1 MVAASAIR
9 ALSRPVLNRL
19 RQNFPKVKFDFDLFP
34 RFGVSPS
41 NPNYQGIVNQLRR
54 PGSFVLTGE
63 RRGERLFG
71 SAVGKEER
79 FDKLKTG
86 LINKIDDFEETKIL
100 SKELYVPNKN
110 ALTKEFKVDYPAV
123 KKALKEVKKE
133 GYKFKEAKA
142 GQQILSGGR
151 ALPKELQ
158 DTFKTKYKD
167 ISISQ
172 MARDY
177 TGKSSQNPETMAIAG
192 QLSRFKDS
200 LVKQKIIKAKD
211 VKKGTEGL
219 LKREGIEG
227 TPKGFA
233 QQRKTV
239 ENLMRSDPKNFSKY
253 VSPFSGRKFDQPTL
267 YREAAKF
274 INMHRIKGGLSKDFP
289 KPLLP
294 SLEHTPGVTPGAI
307 LGDPSYLRKV
317 EPFTRRYNM
326 DIMGARSSLYSQVKN
341 NVKAATAELAAGR
354 KADAQ
359 KVLGT
364 VNDTYKR
371 MTEYFPALSR
381 KDFPLYKIKGNKIIE
396 VNKKEVLSQ
405 QTLRKSFRDYLKRLV
420 PFARPEELAIIKKTQ
435 PNVYKTAMLY
445 NQRRFKEA
453 DKILSKRLPIV
464 QQGGLFAA
472 PIIATPIGY
481 DLYDRSTYP
490 SNPQQREALFASPVE
505 DEPGF
510 RSAILDL

>member
-1 MVAASAIR
+1 MVIAVGARTIGR
-9 ALSRPVLNRL
+9 AGLNRL
-19 RQNFPKVKFDFDLFP
+19 KSLFPKAKFDFDLFP
-34 RFGVSPS
+34 KFGVSPS
-41 NPNYQGIVNQLRR
+41 HPNYGGIVNQLSR
-54 PGSFVLTGE
+54 PGSFVLTGK
-63 RRGERLFG
+63 RRGEVLFG

-86 LINKIDDFEETKIL
+86 LIDDIKAFEKDKIL
-100 SKELYVPNKN
+100 PKELYIPNKN

-142 GQQILSGGR
+142 GQQFLSGGR
-151 ALPKELQ
+151 QLPKELQ
-158 DTFKTKYKD
+158 DTFKKKYKD

-177 TGKSSQNPETMAIAG
+177 TKKSSQNPETMAIIG
-192 QLSRFKDS
+192 QLSRFKQA
-200 LVKQKIIKAKD
+200 LVDQKIIKAKD

-233 QQRKTV
+233 VQRKSV

-274 INMHRIKGGLSKDFP
+274 INMHPIKGGLSKDFP

-307 LGDPSYLRKV
+307 LGDASYLRKV

-341 NVKAATAELAAGR
+341 NLRAAKAELAAGR

-359 KVLGT
+359 KALGT
-364 VNDTYKR
+364 INDTYKR

-381 KDFPLYKIKGNKIIE
+381 KDFPLYKITGNKIVE

-453 DKILSKRLPIV
+453 DKILSERLPIV

-505 DEPGF
+505 DESKF

>member
-1 MVAASAIR
+1 MVIAVGARTIGR
-9 ALSRPVLNRL
+9 AGLNRL
-19 RQNFPKVKFDFDLFP
+19 KSLFPKAKFDFDLFP
-34 RFGVSPS
+34 KFGVPPS
-41 NPNYQGIVNQLRR
+41 HPNYGGIVNQLRR

-86 LINKIDDFEETKIL
+86 LIDDIKAFEKDKIL
-100 SKELYVPNKN
+100 PKELYVPNKN

-123 KKALKEVKKE
+123 RKALKEVKKE

-151 ALPKELQ
+151 ELPKELQ
-158 DTFKTKYKD
+158 DTFKKKYKD
-167 ISISQ
+167 ISMAQ

-177 TGKSSQNPETMAIAG
+177 TGKSSQNPETMAIFG
-192 QLSRFKDS
+192 QLSRFKNS

-227 TPKGFA
+227 TPKGFEV
-233 QQRKTV
+233 QKRSV

-253 VSPFSGRKFDQPTL
+253 VSPITGRKFDQPTL

-274 INMHRIKGGLSKDFP
+274 INMHPIKGGLSKDFP

-307 LGDPSYLRKV
+307 LGDASYLRKV

-326 DIMGARSSLYSQVKN
+326 DVMGARSSVYSQVKN
-341 NVKAATAELAAGR
+341 NLRAAKAELAAGR

-359 KVLGT
+359 RALGT
-364 VNDTYKR
+364 VNDVYKR
-371 MTEYFPALSR
+371 MTEYFPALNR
-381 KDFPLYKIKGNKIIE
+381 KDFPLYKITGNKIIE

-420 PFARPEELAIIKKTQ
+420 PSARPEELAMIKKTQ
-435 PNVYKTAMLY
+435 PNLYKTAMLY

-505 DEPGF
+505 DEPKF

>member
-1 MVAASAIR
+1 MVIAVGARTIGR
-9 ALSRPVLNRL
+9 AGLNRL
-19 RQNFPKVKFDFDLFP
+19 KSLFPKAKFDFDLFP
-34 RFGVSPS
+34 KFGVPPS
-41 NPNYQGIVNQLRR
+41 HPNYGGIVNQLRR

-86 LINKIDDFEETKIL
+86 LIDDIKAFEKDKIL
-100 SKELYVPNKN
+100 PKELYVPNKN

-142 GQQILSGGR
+142 GQQLLSGGR
-151 ALPKELQ
+151 ELPKELQ
-158 DTFKTKYKD
+158 DTFKKKYKD

-177 TGKSSQNPETMAIAG
+177 TKKSSQNPETMAIIG
-192 QLSRFKDS
+192 QLSRFKQA
-200 LVKQKIIKAKD
+200 LVDQKIIKAKD

-227 TPKGFA
+227 TTSGFIK
-233 QQRKTV
+233 QRKAT
-239 ENLMRSDPKNFSKY
+239 EKLMRSDPKNFSKY
-253 VSPFSGRKFDQPTL
+253 VSPLTGRKFDQPTL

-274 INMHRIKGGLSKDFP
+274 INMHPIKGGLSKDFP

-307 LGDPSYLRKV
+307 LGDASYLRKV

-341 NVKAATAELAAGR
+341 NLRAAKAELAAGR

-359 KVLGT
+359 KALGT
-364 VNDTYKR
+364 INDTYKR
-371 MTEYFPALSR
+371 MTDYFPALSR
-381 KDFPLYKIKGNKIIE
+381 KDFPLYKITGNKIVE

-420 PFARPEELAIIKKTQ
+420 PFARPEELAKIKKTQ
-435 PNVYKTAMLY
+435 PNLYKTAMLY
-445 NQRRFKEA
+445 HQRKFKEA
-453 DKILSKRLPIV
+453 DKILSERLPIV

-505 DEPGF
+505 DEPKF

>member
-1 MVAASAIR
+1 MVIGVVARTIGR
-9 ALSRPVLNRL
+9 AGLNRL
-19 RQNFPKVKFDFDLFP
+19 KSLFPKAKFDFDLFP
-34 RFGVSPS
+34 KFGVPPS
-41 NPNYQGIVNQLRR
+41 HPNYGGIVNQLRR

-86 LINKIDDFEETKIL
+86 LIDDIKAFEKDKIL
-100 SKELYVPNKN
+100 PKELYVPNKN

-142 GQQILSGGR
+142 GQQVLSGGR
-151 ALPKELQ
+151 ELPKELQ
-158 DTFKTKYKD
+158 DTFKRKYKD

-177 TGKSSQNPETMAIAG
+177 TKKSSQNPETALIIG
-192 QLSRFKDS
+192 QLSRFKQA
-200 LVKQKIIKAKD
+200 LVNQKIIKAKD
-211 VKKGTEGL
+211 VKKGTEGV

-233 QQRKTV
+233 VQRKSV

-253 VSPFSGRKFDQPTL
+253 VSPLTGRKFDQPTL

-274 INMHRIKGGLSKDFP
+274 INMHPIKGGLSKDFP

-307 LGDPSYLRKV
+307 LGDASYLRKV

-326 DIMGARSSLYSQVKN
+326 DIMGARSSVYSQVKN
-341 NVKAATAELAAGR
+341 NLRAAKAELAAGR

-359 KVLGT
+359 KALGT
-364 VNDTYKR
+364 INDTYKR

-381 KDFPLYKIKGNKIIE
+381 KDFPLYKITGNKIIE

-405 QTLRKSFRDYLKRLV
+405 QTLRKGFRDYFKRLV

-505 DEPGF
+505 DEPKF

>member
-1 MVAASAIR
+1 MVIAVGARTIGR
-9 ALSRPVLNRL
+9 AGLNRL
-19 RQNFPKVKFDFDLFP
+19 KSLFPKAKFDFDLFP
-34 RFGVSPS
+34 KFGVPPS
-41 NPNYQGIVNQLRR
+41 HPNYGGIVNQLRR

-86 LINKIDDFEETKIL
+86 LIDDIKAFEKDKIL
-100 SKELYVPNKN
+100 PKELYVPNKN

-142 GQQILSGGR
+142 GQQVLSGGR
-151 ALPKELQ
+151 ELPKELQ
-158 DTFKTKYKD
+158 DTFKRKYKD

-177 TGKSSQNPETMAIAG
+177 TKKSSQNPETMAIIG
-192 QLSRFKDS
+192 QLSRFKQS
-200 LVKQKIIKAKD
+200 LVNQKIIKAKD
-211 VKKGTEGL
+211 VKKGTEGV

-227 TPKGFA
+227 TTSGFIK
-233 QQRKTV
+233 QRKAT
-239 ENLMRSDPKNFSKY
+239 EKLMRSDPKNFSKY
-253 VSPFSGRKFDQPTL
+253 VSPLTGRKFDQPTL

-274 INMHRIKGGLSKDFP
+274 INMHPIKGGLSKDFP

-307 LGDPSYLRKV
+307 LGDASYLRKV

-326 DIMGARSSLYSQVKN
+326 DIMGARSSVYSQVKN
-341 NVKAATAELAAGR
+341 NLRAAKAELAAGR

-359 KVLGT
+359 KALGT
-364 VNDTYKR
+364 INDTYKR
-371 MTEYFPALSR
+371 MTDYFPALSR
-381 KDFPLYKIKGNKIIE
+381 KDFPLYKITGNKIVE

-420 PFARPEELAIIKKTQ
+420 PFARPEELAKIKKTQ
-435 PNVYKTAMLY
+435 PNLYKTAMLY
-445 NQRRFKEA
+445 HQRKFKEA
-453 DKILSKRLPIV
+453 DKILSERLPIV

-505 DEPGF
+505 DEPKF

>member
-1 MVAASAIR
+1 
-9 ALSRPVLNRL
+9 
-19 RQNFPKVKFDFDLFP
+19 
-34 RFGVSPS
+34 
-41 NPNYQGIVNQLRR
+41 
-54 PGSFVLTGE
+54 
-63 RRGERLFG
+63 
-71 SAVGKEER
+71 
-79 FDKLKTG
+79 
-86 LINKIDDFEETKIL
+86 
-100 SKELYVPNKN
+100 
-110 ALTKEFKVDYPAV
+110 
-123 KKALKEVKKE
+123 
-133 GYKFKEAKA
+133 
-142 GQQILSGGR
+142 
-151 ALPKELQ
+151 
-158 DTFKTKYKD
+158 
-167 ISISQ
+167 

-177 TGKSSQNPETMAIAG
+177 TKKSSQNPETALIIG
-192 QLSRFKDS
+192 QLSRFKQA
-200 LVKQKIIKAKD
+200 LVNQKIIKAKD
-211 VKKGTEGL
+211 VKKGTEGV

-233 QQRKTV
+233 VQRKSV

-253 VSPFSGRKFDQPTL
+253 VSPLTGRKFDQPTL

-274 INMHRIKGGLSKDFP
+274 INMHPIKGGLSKDFP

-307 LGDPSYLRKV
+307 LGDASYLRKV

-326 DIMGARSSLYSQVKN
+326 DIMGARSSVYSQVKN
-341 NVKAATAELAAGR
+341 NLRAAKAELAAGR

-359 KVLGT
+359 KALGT
-364 VNDTYKR
+364 INDTYKR
-371 MTEYFPALSR
+371 MTDYFPALSR
-381 KDFPLYKIKGNKIIE
+381 KDFPLYKITGNKIVE

-420 PFARPEELAIIKKTQ
+420 PFARPEELAKIKKTQ
-435 PNVYKTAMLY
+435 PNLYKTAMLY
-445 NQRRFKEA
+445 HQRKFKEA
-453 DKILSKRLPIV
+453 DKILSERLPIV

-505 DEPGF
+505 DEPKF